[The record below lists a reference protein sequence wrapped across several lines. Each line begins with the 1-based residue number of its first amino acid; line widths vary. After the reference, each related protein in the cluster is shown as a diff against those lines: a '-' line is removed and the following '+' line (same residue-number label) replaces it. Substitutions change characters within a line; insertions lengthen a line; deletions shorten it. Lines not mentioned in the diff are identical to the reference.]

1 MPTKEQ
7 LDAFEKYD
15 FASDDRWINYYNNL
29 TIPPGRSDGAAIV
42 RRYKQKF
49 YKKFV
54 DSSFEVETL
63 GESAQSTSRSS
74 QASSSS
80 SGATGPPRAAPSA
93 SASARA
99 GGPPPAGQWS
109 RAQGPRG
116 PSQIAWASTQ
126 FLLNAF
132 VVVMAVVAIFPLT
145 PAYLAVRC
153 FRLSLVGSVVAS
165 ILSLVTTYG
174 TPSALQWDAIKL
186 WLQRC
191 SSGPEILTILHC
203 AAFLPSPKPAVL
215 AALPV
220 ACHLAPA
227 VAEHLQQNYS
237 RAQLYQS
244 YLEKACTWLIQNKTQ
259 VNLFAANMEISL
271 GFLVVFFLF
280 TPQRNILLIFFYWQ
294 ILRLEYHSPA
304 SAWYHQQVWAQLGR
318 QVVPY
323 IQQYAPFALGPLEY
337 AKKWFTQVGR

>member
-49 YKKFV
+49 YQKFV
-54 DSSFEVETL
+54 DPSFEVQTL
-63 GESAQSTSRSS
+63 AESAQSASRSS

-80 SGATGPPRAAPSA
+80 PSGTGAPRAAPSA
-93 SASARA
+93 SASASASARA
-99 GGPPPAGQWS
+99 AGPPPAGQWS
-109 RAQGPRG
+109 RAQPRG
-116 PSQIAWASTQ
+116 GSQVAWASTQ
-126 FLLNAF
+126 FLGHAF

-145 PAYLAVRC
+145 PAHLAVRC
-153 FRLSLVGSVVAS
+153 FRLSLLGSVAAS
-165 ILSLVTTYG
+165 ILSLVATYG
-174 TPSALQWDAIKL
+174 TPSALRWDAIKL

-244 YLEKACTWLIQNKTQ
+244 YLEKACTWLITNKTQ

-271 GFLVVFFLF
+271 GFLVIFFLF

-304 SAWYHQQVWAQLGR
+304 SAWYHRQVWTQLER
-318 QVVPY
+318 QVVP
-323 IQQYAPFALGPLEY
+323 LLTL
-337 AKKWFTQVGR
+337 K